1 MAKSRIYDAT
11 MRLVDKFSKPLETM
25 DRHLTKFE
33 SHYKQTGKSLWA
45 TGKSMEGLGKTMTK
59 GVTAPIVAIGA
70 LSTKAWKEVDDA
82 LDTIATKT
90 GATGKDMKAFEG
102 TFKNLANKVPA
113 DLQEIGDA
121 VGEVNTQF
129 GLTGK
134 ALEDASEN
142 IIKFAKINGQDI
154 SQASIQA
161 KQAMSALGVEG
172 KDLDKVLD
180 AVTKTAQ
187 DTGQGT
193 DKLFDA
199 LVRGAPQLKSLKLD
213 FAQATALM
221 GNLEK
226 SGIDTGKT
234 MSYMSKA
241 QVAFAKDGKG
251 LSEGLKDLQK
261 QLDGAGSDTEK
272 LNIASKY
279 FGTKGATFM
288 LDAINRGALDFK
300 SFANAAELAKGS
312 VSATFDETLDPID
325 NFKKL
330 FNGLKMAGADLF
342 NASAGIWGPLLEK
355 AIGKV
360 QQLTNWFAGL
370 SGKQKQN
377 IVKWL
382 GMAAAMGP
390 MLVGFGKVFTL
401 AGKVNFKLFDFAKAV
416 GKAGGITKW
425 FGQSGFGIMFKSFG
439 KFGKVLGKTGIK
451 LGKFAGPMLGKLVGG
466 FGKFSKIL
474 GKGALSIGKF
484 LIGLG
489 PVGWVIMG
497 VVAAIILLIV
507 NWKKIKPIVTK
518 VINAVVNKFNHFKE
532 VAGNVF
538 NHIVEVIK
546 GFIEGA
552 KTLFKSI
559 ISFITGTFLGAWNS
573 AWNGVV
579 GAFRTIFSGVK
590 TLVKSVMNGVISFIN
605 RGIGGLN
612 KIQVPDWVPLA
623 GGKGINIPLIPQ
635 LAKGTNFWKGGL
647 VQVHERGG
655 EIVDLP
661 RGSRVMPHD
670 KSVAEAYKMGNTKNN
685 NVTITIPK
693 IADQVVVRENAD
705 IDRIVNGIANK
716 LKIAKQNRIG
726 GLT

>member
-33 SHYKQTGKSLWA
+33 KHYKQTGKSLWA

-70 LSTKAWKEVDDA
+70 LSTKAWKEVDEA

-370 SGKQKQN
+370 SDKQKQN

-390 MLVGFGKVFTL
+390 MLVGFGKVFKL

-425 FGQSGFGIMFKSFG
+425 FGG
-439 KFGKVLGKTGIK
+439 TGI
-451 LGKFAGPMLGKLVGG
+451 GKMVGG
-466 FGKFSKIL
+466 FVKLSKFA

-484 LIGLG
+484 VIGLG
-489 PVGWVIMG
+489 PVGWAIMA
-497 VVAAIILLIV
+497 VVAAIVLLIV
-507 NWKKIKPIVTK
+507 NWKKIKPVVIK

-538 NHIVEVIK
+538 NHIIEVIK

-559 ISFITGTFLGAWNS
+559 ISFITGTFLGAWDS

-579 GAFRTIFSGVK
+579 GAFKSIFGGVK
-590 TLVKSVMNGVISFIN
+590 TLVKSIMNGVISFIN

-685 NVTITIPK
+685 NVNITIPK

>member
-33 SHYKQTGKSLWA
+33 KHYKQTAKGLWA
-45 TGKSMEGLGKTMTK
+45 TGKSLDGLGKAMTK
-59 GVTAPIVAIGA
+59 SVTAPIVAIGA

-129 GLTGK
+129 GFTGK

-172 KDLDKVLD
+172 EDLDKVLD

-199 LVRGAPQLKSLKLD
+199 LIRGAPQLKSLKLD

-300 SFANAAELAKGS
+300 SFANAAELAKRS
-312 VSATFDETLDPID
+312 VSSTFDETLDPID

-330 FNGLKMAGADLF
+330 FNGLKLAGVDLF
-342 NASAGIWGPLLEK
+342 DASSGVWGPLLEK

-360 QQLTNWFAGL
+360 QQLTKWFAGL
-370 SGKQKQN
+370 SDKQKQN

-390 MLVGFGKVFTL
+390 MLIGFGKVFTL

-416 GKAGGITKW
+416 NKAGGITKW
-425 FGQSGFGIMFKSFG
+425 FGGSGIG
-439 KFGKVLGKTGIK
+439 K
-451 LGKFAGPMLGKLVGG
+451 MVGG
-466 FGKFSKIL
+466 FAKLSKFV

-484 LIGLG
+484 VIGLG
-489 PVGWVIMG
+489 PVGWAIMAVIAA
-497 VVAAIILLIV
+497 VVLLIV
-507 NWKKIKPIVTK
+507 NWKKIKPVVTK
-518 VINAVVNKFNHFKE
+518 VISAVVNGFNHFKE
-532 VAGNVF
+532 AASNVF
-538 NHIVEVIK
+538 HNVVDAIK
-546 GFIEGA
+546 GFIDGA
-552 KTLFKSI
+552 KKLFNSI
-559 ISFITGTFLGAWNS
+559 ISFITGTFVGAWNS

-579 GAFRTIFSGVK
+579 GAFSTIFGGVK
-590 TLVKSVMNGVISFIN
+590 TLVKSVMNGVIDFIN

-612 KIQVPDWVPLA
+612 KIKVPDWVPKI

-635 LAKGTNFWKGGL
+635 LAKGTNFWKGGI

-670 KSVAEAYKMGNTKNN
+670 RSVAEAYKMGSTKNN
-685 NVTITIPK
+685 NVSITIPK
-693 IADQVVVRENAD
+693 IADQVVVREDAD

-726 GLT
+726 GFA

>member
-1 MAKSRIYDAT
+1 MAKSRIFDAQL
-11 MRLVDKFSKPLETM
+11 RLVDKFSKPLEVM
-25 DRHLTKFE
+25 EGHLNKFQK
-33 SHYKQTGKSLWA
+33 HYKQTAEGLWA
-45 TGKSMEGLGKTMTK
+45 TGKSLNSLGKTMTK
-59 GVTAPIVAIGA
+59 YVTAPIVAVGA

-113 DLQEIGDA
+113 DLQEIGDV

-134 ALEDASEN
+134 ALEGASEYM
-142 IIKFAKINGQDI
+142 IKFAKINGQDI
-154 SQASIQA
+154 TQASNQA
-161 KQAMSALGVEG
+161 KQAMDSYGLEA
-172 KDLDKVLD
+172 KDLNKVLD
-180 AVTKTAQ
+180 AVTSTAQ
-187 DTGQGT
+187 ATGQGT
-193 DKLFDA
+193 DKLFDS
-199 LVRGAPQLKSLKLD
+199 LTKSAPQLK
-213 FAQATALM
+213 AMGIGVEQATALL
-221 GNLEK
+221 GGLEK
-226 SGIDTGKT
+226 SGIDTSKT

-241 QVAFAKDGKG
+241 QVAFAKNG
-251 LSEGLKDLQK
+251 LSMNEGLKKLQK
-261 QLDGAGSDTEK
+261 ELQGAKSETDK
-272 LNIASKY
+272 VNIASEY
-279 FGTKGATFM
+279 FGKRGATFM
-288 LDAINRGALDFK
+288 LDAINRGALDFD
-300 SFANAAELAKGS
+300 SFADAVKNAQG
-312 VSATFDETLDPID
+312 VVGRTFDETQDPID

-342 NASAGIWGPLLEK
+342 NASSGIWGPLLEK

-360 QQLTNWFAGL
+360 QQLTKWFEGL
-370 SGKQKQN
+370 SDKQKQN

-382 GMAAAMGP
+382 GMAAAIGP
-390 MLVGFGKVFTL
+390 IILGFSKVFFI
-401 AGKVNFKLFDFAKAV
+401 AGKINYRLLDFSKAV
-416 GKAGGITKW
+416 SKAGSITKW

-439 KFGKVLGKTGIK
+439 KFGKVLGK
-451 LGKFAGPMLGKLVGG
+451 
-466 FGKFSKIL
+466 
-474 GKGALSIGKF
+474 GALGIGKW
-484 LIGLG
+484 IVALG
-489 PVGWVIMG
+489 PVGWAIMAVI
-497 VVAAIILLIV
+497 AAIILLIV
-507 NWKKIKPIVTK
+507 NWKKIKPVVTK

-538 NHIVEVIK
+538 NHIIEVIK

-579 GAFRTIFSGVK
+579 RAFKSIFGGVK

-670 KSVAEAYKMGNTKNN
+670 KSVVEAYKMGNTKNN

-726 GLT
+726 GFA